1 MHNCNEKPKS
11 HFYVVNSNHNSHNC
25 LTTFESAHKNI
36 KSGNIESSTKEMD
49 IKDFIK
55 QKNKFHIQGLF
66 DEREAK
72 IFLDSKE
79 KALME
84 IKLEDDIPTKN
95 DEYEIKN
102 KNIYKT
108 DIKNESE
115 FAENYTHKNKKSKK
129 KIHKEK
135 IASSN
140 GKKGN
145 SIKRKKSTYVKNKKT
160 STKNCSDN
168 DKKYYNLET
177 LNKNNDDSDDSNY
190 IYKFIINNAN
200 ESDEKFI
207 EKLKN
212 EMKKVEE
219 KNEYNKNKN
228 INKIYKSNTVKK
240 TSKIKNKNNLFN
252 FSETAKNLM
261 VNADIEVSSINDD
274 TTTIN
279 NNQIKIYDTVCKK
292 GNNNK
297 NDLFVDKNKNESNII
312 DNIVISSDKKSL
324 LSLIS
329 DLIVK

>member
-11 HFYVVNSNHNSHNC
+11 HFYVDNSNHISHNC

-55 QKNKFHIQGLF
+55 QKNKFHIQALF
-66 DEREAK
+66 DERETK

-84 IKLEDDIPTKN
+84 IKLEDDISTKN
-95 DEYEIKN
+95 DEYET

-115 FAENYTHKNKKSKK
+115 FGENYTHKNKKSKK

-145 SIKRKKSTYVKNKKT
+145 SIKRKNSTSVKKKKT
-160 STKNCSDN
+160 ITKNCSDN
-168 DKKYYNLET
+168 NKKCYNLET

-200 ESDEKFI
+200 ESDEKFF

-212 EMKKVEE
+212 EMKKVDE
-219 KNEYNKNKN
+219 KNENNKNKN

-252 FSETAKNLM
+252 FSQAAKNLM
-261 VNADIEVSSINDD
+261 INADIEVSSINDD

-279 NNQIKIYDTVCKK
+279 NNQIKKYDTVCKK
-292 GNNNK
+292 SINNK
-297 NDLFVDKNKNESNII
+297 NDLFVDKNKIESNII
-312 DNIVISSDKKSL
+312 DNIAISSDKKSL